1 MRFFRRGSNRAETQG
16 EFKPK
21 DLERSLVDPWINDIG
36 IPFIGSEEEKGL
48 RDLIMEA
55 EGIDK
60 DRKPL
65 ILAWAQRQRGQ
76 RMRPGGERTDI

>member
-1 MRFFRRGSNRAETQG
+1 
-16 EFKPK
+16 
-21 DLERSLVDPWINDIG
+21 
-36 IPFIGSEEEKGL
+36 
-48 RDLIMEA
+48 MEA